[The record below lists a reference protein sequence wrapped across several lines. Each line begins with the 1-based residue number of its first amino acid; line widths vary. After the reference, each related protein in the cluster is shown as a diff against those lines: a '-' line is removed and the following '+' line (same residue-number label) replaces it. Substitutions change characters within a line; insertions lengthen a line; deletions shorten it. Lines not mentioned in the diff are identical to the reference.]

1 MADPGDRP
9 VVLQALDLHAQAEEG
24 IAQSLTATRA
34 AQATA
39 ADLATPIRDSYEY
52 GEAIRNL
59 LAALTALRSA
69 QMDREA
75 VLGDGQSAAAG

>member
-1 MADPGDRP
+1 MADTGDRP
-9 VVLQALDLHAQAEEG
+9 VVLHALDLHAQAEEG
-24 IAQSLTATRA
+24 IAQALTATRA
-34 AQATA
+34 AQAAA

-69 QMDREA
+69 QMDLEA
-75 VLGDGQSAAAG
+75 ALGDGQSAAAG